1 MGAKYTIFILTL
13 FLIPIFGYGATN
25 AGFLSDNIWYSQ
37 DSFFAGDNVRIY
49 SGIFNSSDVDI
60 AGRVEFFDNG
70 DTMGTADFSVE
81 AGGNLVRVWTD
92 WQAGEGDH
100 TITALIVEAKI
111 TTQGKEAKIDLN
123 RKQTQEDFRYVDIDT
138 DNDGIGDRE
147 DRDDDNDGVTDEV
160 ELEIGTD
167 SKDPNSKDAFSDLA
181 LAQPDADFDNDG
193 IINEDEVIAGTDP
206 YTYTEPEE
214 YIDARQTPSYED
226 DFFAKIIKPLPLPV
240 KKADEFVNKTFQEY
254 IKSLEGKRQEVK
266 GFMARQEVGID
277 LSQDEDVPFRNNR
290 FLQNIYLYLLTTISF
305 ALKIR
310 VLVYILGIFLVY
322 KSARFFIRRR
332 RKE

>member
-1 MGAKYTIFILTL
+1 MKKYVIFTLFL

-37 DSFFAGDNVRIY
+37 DPFFAGNSVRIY

-70 DTMGTADFSVE
+70 FSIGTADFSVE

-92 WQAGEGDH
+92 WEANEGDH
-100 TITALIVEAKI
+100 AILASIVEAKI
-111 TTQGKEAKIDLN
+111 ITAGKEAAIDLS
-123 RKQTQEDFRYVDIDT
+123 RSQTQEDFRYVDIDT
-138 DNDGIGDRE
+138 DDDGTGDKE
-147 DRDDDNDGVTDEV
+147 DQDDDNDGVVDEV

-167 SKDPNSKDAFSDLA
+167 SKDPNSKDAFNDLA
-181 LAQPDADFDNDG
+181 LAEPDADFDNDG
-193 IINEDEVIAGTDP
+193 ITNEDEVIAGTDP
-206 YTYTEPEE
+206 YTHTEPEE

-254 IKSLEGKRQEVK
+254 IKSLEEKRQEVK
-266 GFMARQEVGID
+266 GFRARQEVGID
-277 LSQDEDVPFRNNR
+277 LSQDENVPFRNNR
-290 FLQNIYLYLLTTISF
+290 FLQNAYVYFLTAISF

-310 VLVYILGIFLVY
+310 LLVYILGIFLIY